1 MGRRKITDEA
11 NSSTDTAED
20 NEDEE
25 REQLTQRMPSSLV
38 NQVDE
43 VADELVKSRNASV
56 NLSFHKERIP
66 PFTAGVNPTLADQST
81 DDTLTGYSTVI
92 HNY

>member
-11 NSSTDTAED
+11 NCSTDTAED

-43 VADELVKSRNASV
+43 VADELGMSRNASV
-56 NLSFHKERIP
+56 NMLVKKGLQNI
-66 PFTAGVNPTLADQST
+66 L
-81 DDTLTGYSTVI
+81 I
-92 HNY
+92 

>member
-11 NSSTDTAED
+11 NCSTDTAED

-25 REQLTQRMPSSLV
+25 REQLTQRMPASLV

-43 VADELVKSRNASV
+43 VADELGMSRNASV
-56 NLSFHKERIP
+56 NMLVKKGLQNI
-66 PFTAGVNPTLADQST
+66 L
-81 DDTLTGYSTVI
+81 I
-92 HNY
+92 

>member
-1 MGRRKITDEA
+1 MSPQYNHYGRRKITDEA

-43 VADELVKSRNASV
+43 VADELGISRNASV
-56 NLSFHKERIP
+56 NMLVKKGLQNI
-66 PFTAGVNPTLADQST
+66 L
-81 DDTLTGYSTVI
+81 I
-92 HNY
+92 